1 MRNFSSPGL
10 SQHSLVVG
18 PSAITRRE
26 IALWTVVCILANHA
40 LHAVDI
46 QSVSSFVQ
54 SLASLNLIYWLA
66 CYVIVRKVLA
76 SRHEPTAE
84 PTEIIA
90 ALVIGVTI
98 CVTSFVGHRIGVG
111 VMSTFVA
118 LYFLWFHNN
127 DQALKSAGTVL
138 LALSGHLVWGRI
150 LFQAFTPQLLTADA
164 AAVDLV
170 LSMLKPDIILSGSTF
185 YAANDHVVSLVGSCS
200 SFNNVSI
207 ALLASVAIT
216 MLVRHYWVRS
226 DIVWILAICMVMIS
240 INVVRLCVLAWD
252 VDLYLYWHNGPGGPI
267 LALAQTAIIGV
278 MSYCGAMY
286 GKQVE

>member
-1 MRNFSSPGL
+1 MSQPSIGMMRGS
-10 SQHSLVVG
+10 
-18 PSAITRRE
+18 ITRRE
-26 IALWTVVCILANHA
+26 VALWTVIYILANHA

-46 QSVSSFVQ
+46 QSLWSFVQ

-66 CYVIVRKVLA
+66 CYVIVRNVL
-76 SRHEPTAE
+76 SSNDKPSAE
-84 PTEIIA
+84 STEIIA
-90 ALVIGVTI
+90 ALFVGITI
-98 CVTSFVGHRIGVG
+98 SLTSFVGHRVGVG

-118 LYFLWFHNN
+118 LYLLWFHNN
-127 DQALKSAGTVL
+127 DQALKAAGAVL
-138 LALSGHLVWGRI
+138 LALSVHLVWGRI

-170 LSMLKPDIILSGSTF
+170 LSILRPDITLVGSTF

-207 ALLASVAIT
+207 ALLASVAVT

-226 DIVWILAICMVMIS
+226 DIVWLLAICIVMIS
-240 INVVRLCVLAWD
+240 INVLRLCVLAWD
-252 VDLYLYWHNGPGGPI
+252 VDLYLYWHNGPGGPM

-286 GKQVE
+286 GRRVE